1 MTNLFQL
8 LSIVGG
14 IALAGL
20 LVCLRNIRK
29 AMVVGMG
36 VAWVATILI
45 FFFSLTELNTLT
57 LFRDFLD
64 KSSPS
69 FITVLLVSFY
79 FFCIMKNKEFVVDG
93 LMPDL
98 WYTFSYYIVACTGL
112 NIVFLIKFFEL
123 KNTRWNSFAMLGN
136 TLLFAF
142 VVIEWIICTFY
153 RTDGFRV

>member
-1 MTNLFQL
+1 MTNLFQI

-20 LVCLRNIRK
+20 LVCLSNIRK

-36 VAWVATILI
+36 VAWLATILI

-98 WYTFSYYIVACTGL
+98 WYTFSYYIVVFTGL
-112 NIVFLIKFFEL
+112 NIVALIRFFEKKETL
-123 KNTRWNSFAMLGN
+123 WNSMAMLGN

>member
-45 FFFSLTELNTLT
+45 FFFSLTELNTLI

-98 WYTFSYYIVACTGL
+98 WYTFSYYIVVFTGL
-112 NIVFLIKFFEL
+112 NIVALIRFFEKKESL
-123 KNTRWNSFAMLGN
+123 WNSMAMLGN